1 MALITLGWLHI
12 VALLGAIQGVFLAAI
27 LATQHRNRT
36 ANRLLAVAM
45 LAFSIYLAAD
55 VYYAAGLERVYPH
68 FFGVSYPL
76 PLLFGPLVYL
86 YAVAAS
92 DRTHRL
98 RWQDALHFLPFVL
111 VVLAC
116 IPIYSMSGE
125 EKIALYG
132 ELQRGV
138 VPPLLRVVEPLKFVS
153 GVSYA
158 TATLLFLRRHSA
170 TVKDSYSS
178 LERVNLQ
185 WLFKLAVASA
195 AIWAMATAFEMTQW
209 TTNHPL
215 LDYADDMI
223 ALAIAVLVYG
233 TGYMALRQPEIF
245 NFAALDHPTPQS
257 VSPNGTSS
265 VTPAPPPAAA
275 AVMRPDEAAR
285 VSEAGT
291 SAPRYERSG
300 LTEREAAALQRAL
313 IAAMEEDRL
322 YRDSG
327 LTLADLAER
336 LDTTPHKLS
345 EVLNAQLDQT
355 FYGFV
360 NGYRVRDVQRRIAEE
375 QSKNLTIL
383 ALAMDA
389 GFASKSTFNHV
400 FRQHT
405 GHTPSAYRRSLTG

>member
-1 MALITLGWLHI
+1 
-12 VALLGAIQGVFLAAI
+12 
-27 LATQHRNRT
+27 
-36 ANRLLAVAM
+36 
-45 LAFSIYLAAD
+45 
-55 VYYAAGLERVYPH
+55 
-68 FFGVSYPL
+68 
-76 PLLFGPLVYL
+76 
-86 YAVAAS
+86 
-92 DRTHRL
+92 
-98 RWQDALHFLPFVL
+98 
-111 VVLAC
+111 
-116 IPIYSMSGE
+116 
-125 EKIALYG
+125 
-132 ELQRGV
+132 
-138 VPPLLRVVEPLKFVS
+138 
-153 GVSYA
+153 
-158 TATLLFLRRHSA
+158 
-170 TVKDSYSS
+170 
-178 LERVNLQ
+178 
-185 WLFKLAVASA
+185 
-195 AIWAMATAFEMTQW
+195 MTQW